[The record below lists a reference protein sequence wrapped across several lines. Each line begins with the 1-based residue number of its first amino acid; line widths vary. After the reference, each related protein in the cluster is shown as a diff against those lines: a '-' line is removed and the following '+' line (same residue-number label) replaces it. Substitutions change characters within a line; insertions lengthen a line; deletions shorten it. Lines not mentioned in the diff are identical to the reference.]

1 MILNFKLKNISQY
14 FINIVEITT
23 FFGFLNIIRARFV
36 QQTKCHKQGK
46 TQATP
51 WGQTNATKEHNT
63 CHSQEFTDRILKN
76 QIPSS
81 IKSPFNYTEKT
92 SLSLSLPPPFLLIV
106 FAFPLLFLHCQCVL
120 VLCYLVRA

>member
-1 MILNFKLKNISQY
+1 M
-14 FINIVEITT
+14 T

-51 WGQTNATKEHNT
+51 WEQTNATKEHNT

-92 SLSLSLPPPFLLIV
+92 SLSLSLSPSPFLADCFCFSYPFSSL
-106 FAFPLLFLHCQCVL
+106 PM
-120 VLCYLVRA
+120 RAGVMLPC